1 MELDEAALAAMA
13 KVAGLTLNAEERADL
28 TPRLKALLGDA
39 DKVNAFMAS
48 RRDVGPAV
56 RFKHREL
63 PEDVNR

>member
-13 KVAGLTLNAEERADL
+13 KVAGLTLNAEELADL
-28 TPRLKALLGDA
+28 TVRLKALLAEA
-39 DKVNAFMAS
+39 DRVNAFMAS

-63 PEDVNR
+63 PEDVDR

>member
-28 TPRLKALLGDA
+28 TPRLKALLDDA

>member
-28 TPRLKALLGDA
+28 TARLKALLGEA

-63 PEDVNR
+63 PEDVDR

>member
-13 KVAGLTLNAEERADL
+13 KVAGLTLNAEELADL
-28 TPRLKALLGDA
+28 TARLKALLAEA
-39 DKVNAFMAS
+39 DRVNAFMAS

-63 PEDVNR
+63 PEDVDR